1 MIRWIQDHRWLPG
14 IYLAVSTALIFGG
27 ADLIL
32 QGWQALAC
40 SLVLSVGLVFARSR
54 AWLTA
59 LSFVLGTALELVLG
73 LYPLVASLSTSFA
86 IFLIAAFA
94 NALWRQISV
103 IAANLA
109 GFVVAWQIAYGLPLH
124 TAIYG
129 IDLANENGRLSIF
142 AISGVLVIATN
153 SLAWLLGR
161 LLITRLLHVGTDLDQ
176 AVVSRAQRAMQYE
189 LADLAARLDIA
200 KEVTSVAVQRMANL
214 LSVAD
219 GASFA
224 TKANPAIASESFAR
238 VSRHSREAQT
248 ELRRLQDLLAND
260 PSDLLEPAPRLDSLE
275 ALVVNFRQSGFGISV
290 QSVGEPLDLS
300 IGASQAIYRI
310 LFDALENVA
319 KHNPAGSSVWVEF
332 SWTSEGLQ
340 ILVKDNGIQV
350 EDAQNSFGDGQQIGY
365 DIADDL
371 EALVEQIDG
380 PGIHAMRQRAKLFDG
395 TVEATRVPGVGF
407 TLSVIFPNIR
417 SVGVD
422 GNEGVS

>member
-1 MIRWIQDHRWLPG
+1 MLSIG
-14 IYLAVSTALIFGG
+14 LI
-27 ADLIL
+27 
-32 QGWQALAC
+32 
-40 SLVLSVGLVFARSR
+40 FARSR
-54 AWLTA
+54 AWVTA

-94 NALWRQISV
+94 NAVWRQISV
-103 IAANLA
+103 IAGNLA

-129 IDLANENGRLSIF
+129 VGLANENGRLSIF
-142 AISGVLVIATN
+142 AISGVLVIAIN

-176 AVVSRAQRAMQYE
+176 AVVVRAQRAMQYQ
-189 LADLAARLDIA
+189 LADLATRLDIA
-200 KEVTSVAVQRMANL
+200 KEVTSVAVQRMSNL

-238 VSRHSREAQT
+238 VSRHSREAQV
-248 ELRRLQDLLAND
+248 ELRRLQDLLSNE
-260 PSDLLEPAPRLDSLE
+260 PGDLLEPAPRLDSLDS
-275 ALVVNFRQSGFGISV
+275 LVVSFRQSGFGIGV
-290 QSVGEPLDLS
+290 QSVGEPLELS

-319 KHNPAGSSVWVEF
+319 KHNPVGTSVWIEF
-332 SWTSEGLQ
+332 SWTADGLQ
-340 ILVKDNGIQV
+340 ILVKDNGIQIS
-350 EDAQNSFGDGQQIGY
+350 DAQNSFGDGESVGY
-365 DIADDL
+365 DAEDDL
-371 EALVEQIDG
+371 EALVEQIEG
-380 PGIHAMRQRAKLFDG
+380 PGILAMRQRAKLFEG
-395 TVEATRVPGVGF
+395 TVEATRMPGVGF
-407 TLSVIFPNIR
+407 TLSVIFPNIK

-422 GNEGVS
+422 GTEGRS